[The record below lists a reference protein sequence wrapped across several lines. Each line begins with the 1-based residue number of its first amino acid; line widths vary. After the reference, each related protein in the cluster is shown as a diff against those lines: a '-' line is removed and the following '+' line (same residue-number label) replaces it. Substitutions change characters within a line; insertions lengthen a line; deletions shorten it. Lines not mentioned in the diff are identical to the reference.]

1 MPVKPATE
9 EWGEVYGSW
18 GTDRRYPGYGMK
30 VQAMAVPT
38 LKEWPG
44 GRMLT
49 EREGTVAAD
58 LRAPATVYALPNGA
72 EIRPP
77 EGAR

>member
-1 MPVKPATE
+1 
-9 EWGEVYGSW
+9 
-18 GTDRRYPGYGMK
+18 MK

-49 EREGTVAAD
+49 EREVTVAAD
-58 LRAPATVYALPNGA
+58 LRALATIYALPNGA